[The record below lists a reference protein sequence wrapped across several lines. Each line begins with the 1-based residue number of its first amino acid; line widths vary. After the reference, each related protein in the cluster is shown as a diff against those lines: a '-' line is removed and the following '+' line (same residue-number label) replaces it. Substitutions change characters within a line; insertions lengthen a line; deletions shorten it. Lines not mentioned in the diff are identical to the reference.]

1 MTRWGWQPLHPQ
13 PVLLP
18 PGAAPEPGGP
28 SRSPAPG
35 QGGFQEPV
43 KALFPL
49 LAGPSMF
56 GTSSSPCGH
65 QGPAKLFGIKSL
77 ISFPLGSKHAE
88 KKDFQTSKPHLS
100 LAGAT
105 QAPPSRPPCQH
116 SLLTPAGSW
125 RGPGGSGCVQPSLNY
140 PTVFHLPSV
149 LDEFSP
155 ASLGWCLS
163 PILTLRSHKPD
174 PLPHIS
180 LRSPQNPAPPV
191 PDRTIWTGTSIT
203 PSSPKAPP
211 G

>member
-1 MTRWGWQPLHPQ
+1 
-13 PVLLP
+13 
-18 PGAAPEPGGP
+18 
-28 SRSPAPG
+28 
-35 QGGFQEPV
+35 
-43 KALFPL
+43 
-49 LAGPSMF
+49 MF

-65 QGPAKLFGIKSL
+65 QGPAKLFRIKSL

-88 KKDFQTSKPHLS
+88 REDFQTSKPHLS

-105 QAPPSRPPCQH
+105 PSRPPSLH

-125 RGPGGSGCVQPSLNY
+125 HGPGGSGCVQPSLNY

-174 PLPHIS
+174 PFPHTS
-180 LRSPQNPAPPV
+180 LWSPQNPAPTI
-191 PDRTIWTGTSIT
+191 PDRTIWTGTFIT
-203 PSSPKAPP
+203 PSSPKASP